1 MKTKEEILKKWQSKD
16 MSLINWI
23 PMRLA
28 LKAMEEYAQQAQPDM
43 KYDEKY
49 LNECIKKAKPNLS
62 KIKDV
67 DKALDEIRGIESD
80 KDLIIAKQEEL
91 IEFYGKIIRDS
102 AVFLQIHHAGAS
114 PEEIET
120 GKRLRQELQTL
131 KSK

>member
-1 MKTKEEILKKWQSKD
+1 MKTAVNKNESEFDRLKREA
-16 MSLINWI
+16 LEWI
-23 PMRLA
+23 ENPKSRLVPSFIKIA
-28 LKAMEEYAQQAQPDM
+28 VETAQQAQSD
-43 KYDEKY
+43 KDVI
-49 LNECIKKAKPNLS
+49 IKE
-62 KIKDV
+62 KIKPFI
-67 DKALDEIRGIESD
+67 LDEEAVVSKWIRED